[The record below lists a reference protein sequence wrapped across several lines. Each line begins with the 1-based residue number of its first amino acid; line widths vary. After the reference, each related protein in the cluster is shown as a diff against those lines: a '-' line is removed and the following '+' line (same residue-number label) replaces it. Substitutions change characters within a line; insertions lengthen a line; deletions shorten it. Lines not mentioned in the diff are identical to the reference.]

1 MTIFSRSRQG
11 AARDAIPIP
20 GQTGDGKIAVQCRLE
35 GGNVRCLQALGTF
48 GDVEFNCLAVGKGSV
63 PLSLNRGEV
72 HENVLT

>member
-35 GGNVRCLQALGTF
+35 GGNVRCLQALGTL
-48 GDVEFNCLAVGKGSV
+48 GHIEFNRL
-63 PLSLNRGEV
+63 PFGE
-72 HENVLT
+72 